1 MRAVGAAGVLRNP
14 ATPRAL
20 GTRNNSR
27 APRAYKGGSRYESAK
42 KVLIN
47 REFGLD
53 PAAQEAVQPGVH
65 SRPVMDV
72 ALDVLMP
79 FAGAFHAEAR
89 VGVAGPA
96 VHLGVGD
103 LG

>member
-1 MRAVGAAGVLRNP
+1 
-14 ATPRAL
+14 
-20 GTRNNSR
+20 
-27 APRAYKGGSRYESAK
+27 
-42 KVLIN
+42 
-47 REFGLD
+47 
-53 PAAQEAVQPGVH
+53 
-65 SRPVMDV
+65 MDV